1 MTFLQ
6 PSRSSDLNLP
16 NDADDDD
23 DSDDNDDND
32 HDGDDGRDPL
42 NQAGMPGKWIQ
53 LSGVWVKKKKPSK
66 HV

>member
-23 DSDDNDDND
+23 DSDDNDDNN

-42 NQAGMPGKWIQ
+42 NQAGYSA
-53 LSGVWVKKKKPSK
+53 LVKSK
-66 HV
+66 

>member
-16 NDADDDD
+16 NDADEDDD

-42 NQAGMPGKWIQ
+42 NQAGYSA
-53 LSGVWVKKKKPSK
+53 LVKSK
-66 HV
+66 